1 VAAHTPTPHTLF
13 FLALGARLKK
23 LRTSRG
29 WRQEDMISYG
39 FSLRH
44 WQRIEA
50 GKHPISV
57 KTLLKISD
65 AFKLRPETVIA
76 SLYKKR

>member
-1 VAAHTPTPHTLF
+1 
-13 FLALGARLKK
+13 
-23 LRTSRG
+23 
-29 WRQEDMISYG
+29 MISYG